1 MKPFIQSIE
10 RANQTN
16 LFLRQLKKKK
26 KFFETS
32 RVPYTYTSHFLP
44 TKAYQKKKHID

>member
-16 LFLRQLKKKK
+16 LFLRQLK

-44 TKAYQKKKHID
+44 TKAYQKETYRLI